1 MIPYSRQIIGKSD
14 ISAVNKTLKSNYLT
28 QGPKKIEFEK
38 LLSKTC
44 SSKYSVTFNS
54 ATSALHIACLSLG
67 VGKGDYVWTCT
78 NSFVASANCAL
89 YCQANID
96 LVDINLQDF
105 NMCMSDLE
113 KKLIIAKKKKK
124 LPKVIIPIHFGGL
137 PPDLKIINKLKKKYK
152 FKVIEDASHS
162 IGARYKNSKVGD
174 CSYSDITV
182 FSFHPVKIITT
193 AEGGAALTNN
203 KNIYNKLRQL
213 GAHGITREKKYL
225 TNKKMENWYY
235 EHQMLGYNY
244 RLNDIQ
250 SSLGITQ
257 LKNLQKWIRVR
268 NRIANTYVKKLKDL
282 PISFQKVGTG
292 IKSAFHLFVIVLKK
306 NQKTRNE
313 LYKYLSAR
321 KIMTN
326 VHYIPIHKQPYFKKF
341 KLDPKKYK
349 NAELYYNNC
358 LSIPMHAGLTEKNQ
372 RKVIKNIISFFR
384 QN

>member
-152 FKVIEDASHS
+152 FKVIEDASHALGS
-162 IGARYKNSKVGD
+162 KNENNITGNCKWA
-174 CSYSDITV
+174 DITV

-193 AEGGAALTNN
+193 GEGGALTTNSRVIYNKIKVLTNN
-203 KNIYNKLRQL
+203 GVTKNFNDY
-213 GAHGITREKKYL
+213 KKKI
-225 TNKKMENWYY
+225 NKKWYY
-235 EHQMLGYNY
+235 EQHYLSLNFRMSDINAALGLSQAKKINFFVKKRNQIARNYNRAFSGLDMKLPKLFKDKY
-244 RLNDIQ
+244 
-250 SSLGITQ
+250 SSFHLYVI
-257 LKNLQKWIRVR
+257 KIDKSSR
-268 NRIANTYVKKLKDL
+268 NRLFDYLIEKKINVNLHYLPVHLQPLYENMKFKKTDL
-282 PISFQKVGTG
+282 LNSEEHALTAISLPMFPD
-292 IKSAFHLFVIVLKK
+292 LKK
-306 NQKTRNE
+306 NEQT
-313 LYKYLSAR
+313 
-321 KIMTN
+321 KIIR
-326 VHYIPIHKQPYFKKF
+326 VIKLFFKKNR
-341 KLDPKKYK
+341 L
-349 NAELYYNNC
+349 
-358 LSIPMHAGLTEKNQ
+358 
-372 RKVIKNIISFFR
+372 
-384 QN
+384 